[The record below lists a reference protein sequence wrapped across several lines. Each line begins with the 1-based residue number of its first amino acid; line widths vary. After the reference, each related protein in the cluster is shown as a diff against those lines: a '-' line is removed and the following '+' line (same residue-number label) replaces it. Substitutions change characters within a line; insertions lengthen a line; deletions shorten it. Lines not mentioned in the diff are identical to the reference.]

1 MTETDDLYEISK
13 YSDKE
18 LYDILDMNNPTDRE
32 LEAKIIHLINK
43 YDNMQNE
50 SGDKLSL
57 FFQNIYNH
65 FFNENDENENE
76 TMEEGFENPTKISP
90 SEMNKFEMVDDTNA
104 LTKLNSGSKMVKQL
118 TQEITDANKINT
130 QRQFGNEIKSVQ
142 QFDYSKDNRQL
153 NPILKQTIKRIISID
168 SQYRNI
174 KTDPNSTSFSFDL
187 SEPLKDVVS
196 LKLYSVQIP
205 YTWYTIPQSYGS
217 NFFYLKGVTS
227 GINDGNHDYKI
238 EISHGNYSPSEL
250 RTAINQSFHDVSNK
264 TPTQIDKGLTSASDV
279 SFNSNEIIS
288 FNENTCK
295 MTVNLDL
302 QKVYTETYYQLILP
316 PIKEGSLDTDR
327 TITDYLGFNKNIYNM
342 CSITSNKTLFT
353 KDNIN
358 NTSRNQNYM
367 LDSSNNY
374 FTVNTYDENNNVMNS
389 YKIVLKKKQEND
401 TYADY
406 TTTTGASRSDIIDSL
421 NETLKIN
428 ELFEPNSSIYSVDE
442 GIHTYYKLTIILN
455 RYLVKYKPS
464 MKIKIDFP
472 TETTSTDYSIWTYKY
487 VNHNCFFFDL
497 SSNDLSKITSEGK
510 STYSSYDISSN
521 ITLTCT
527 KDEYN
532 TGENDILIKIPE
544 QYAIT
549 LSTLLDK
556 ITQSFSNKD
565 LVRFYTTSTDTEKKG
580 AYIDASS
587 KFNLTVDLE
596 KIFTTEY
603 YNVTWGNTS
612 LLSTKKANGDFNNY
626 HISGMRAWN
635 ENKDL
640 SSDVNENVFT
650 YSINDSSSGYKVD
663 LSNVFTITP
672 KNNNNSGNKGASSVI
687 VSLSPSRINMHK
699 NGENVGYT
707 FTKIQDYVYEI
718 NYAIQNTL
726 VDDQNVLAGSS
737 LKYVYNES
745 DKWYDLSLNIMYN
758 YSLTEKDYDIT
769 FVSFNGYD
777 KDIWKIFDISSN
789 YKLSNPEN
797 IETNGAYSIIRGRS
811 DISGSLL
818 TVTDSNNTII
828 LQTNADSSS
837 NSQYDI
843 PNEKI
848 TLQMRTG
855 KYTNYTLCSEI
866 NRLFNDNPKLR
877 GSTISQIQINSILY
891 TQLQMKINNIYTTK
905 DYNIVFYDPISFA
918 KCFVGSRSIQTTSWD
933 STLGWI
939 LGFRDYTQYSL
950 TSENAQLFGNNTIY
964 LTSSTGK
971 YTYSD
976 ITMNGMTKNVSIIL
990 TGDTTVSTNLYN
1002 YFLISLDDFIQ
1013 NHLNDGL
1020 VTITRKE
1027 TSLSIPNYAYKTTQ
1041 VCDPV
1046 TNTLISTTT
1055 TNPNLNGAT
1064 KNQLYSLNQSI
1075 YSQRNQLKTYS
1086 SGPFI
1091 KDLFGFIPIKVPS
1104 KNGDYYIEFG
1114 GSLQSQ
1120 ERLYFG
1126 PVNIRKMS
1134 IQLLNDR
1141 GDLVDLNNTNWSFS
1155 FICEQL
1161 YSSGIVTS

>member
-1 MTETDDLYEISK
+1 MTETDDLYDISK

-65 FFNENDENENE
+65 FFNENVNENE
-76 TMEEGFENPTKISP
+76 TIDEGFENPKQISP
-90 SEMNKFEMVDDTNA
+90 SEINKFEMVDDTNA
-104 LTKLNSGSKMVKQL
+104 LTKLNSKQL
-118 TQEITDANKINT
+118 TTQDITDTNKINT
-130 QRQFGNEIKSVQ
+130 QLQIGNEIKSVQ

-174 KTDPNSTSFSFDL
+174 RTDPNPTSFSFDL

-196 LKLYSVQIP
+196 LKLYSIQIP

-238 EISHGNYSPSEL
+238 QISDGNYSPSEL
-250 RTAINQSFHDVSNK
+250 KTTINQSFYDILNK
-264 TPTQIDKGLTSASDV
+264 TPAQNDKGLTSASDV
-279 SFNSNEIIS
+279 NFNSNEIIS

-295 MTVNLDL
+295 MTINLDL
-302 QKVYTETYYQLILP
+302 QKVYTETYYELKLP
-316 PIKEGSLDTDR
+316 TINNGNLPTDR
-327 TITDYLGFNKNIYNM
+327 TITDYLGFNRNVYSM
-342 CSITSNKTLFT
+342 SSITSNNTLFT
-353 KDNIN
+353 NSYI
-358 NTSRNQNYM
+358 TSTSLSQNYT

-374 FTVNTYDENNNVMNS
+374 FTVNIYDENNNIMNS
-389 YKIVLKKKQEND
+389 YKIVLQKKQENN
-401 TYADY
+401 TYIDY
-406 TTTTGASRSDIIDSL
+406 TTTGASRRDIINSL
-421 NETLKIN
+421 NETLNRN
-428 ELFEPNSSIYSVDE
+428 ELFEPKSSIYSVDE
-442 GIHTYYKLTIILN
+442 GEGNNTYYKLTIILN
-455 RYLVKYKPS
+455 RYFVKYKPY
-464 MKIKIDFP
+464 MNITIDFP
-472 TETTSTDYSIWTYKY
+472 TETSKYYRIWTYNSAVSY
-487 VNHNCFFFDL
+487 NCFFFDNL
-497 SSNDLSKITSEGK
+497 SNDLSKITSEGE
-510 STYSSYDISSN
+510 SIYSNYDISSN
-521 ITLTCT
+521 IILTCNKEFYT
-527 KDEYN
+527 N
-532 TGENDILIKIPE
+532 TTNDIQGTNDILIKINESNINLP
-544 QYAIT
+544 T
-549 LSTLLDK
+549 VLDK
-556 ITQSFSNKD
+556 ITESFSNTHD
-565 LVRFYTTSTDTEKKG
+565 NLVYFNTTSSGTEKKG
-580 AYIDASS
+580 AYIDETS
-587 KFNLTVDLE
+587 KFNLTVDFD
-596 KIFTTEY
+596 KFFTTEHY
-603 YNVTWGNTS
+603 HITFGDDS
-612 LLSTKKANGDFNNY
+612 LLSTKKANGSYNNY
-626 HISGMRAWN
+626 HINSLGPW
-635 ENKDL
+635 EEDTDL
-640 SSDVNENVFT
+640 SSNINANIFK
-650 YSINDSSSGYKVD
+650 YSILATSSYSVD
-663 LSNVFTITP
+663 ISNIFTIKP
-672 KNNNNSGNKGASSVI
+672 KTVNNYSGNNKAPWVN
-687 VSLSPSRINMHK
+687 VTLERPSYIFRKIEDYIKAINDAMS
-699 NGENVGYT
+699 
-707 FTKIQDYVYEI
+707 
-718 NYAIQNTL
+718 NTL
-726 VDDQNVLAGSS
+726 VDNKKVLSGSS
-737 LKYVYNES
+737 LKYNKSGDLEY
-745 DKWYDLSLNIMYN
+745 YDLSLEIVYN
-758 YSLTEKDYDIT
+758 YKLTEQDYDIS
-769 FVSFNGYD
+769 FVSFDQNGN
-777 KDIWKIFDISSN
+777 IWNTFDISSN
-789 YKLSNPEN
+789 YTLSDQKN
-797 IETNGAYSIIRGRS
+797 TNGAYSIIKGRS
-811 DISGSLL
+811 DISGDLFL

-828 LQTNADSSS
+828 LQTNPDLNS
-837 NSQYDI
+837 NSQYNI

-848 TLQMRTG
+848 TLQIQNRQ
-855 KYTNYTLCSEI
+855 YTNYSICSEI
-866 NRLFNDNPKLR
+866 NRLFNANPKLR
-877 GSTISQIQINSILY
+877 GSYISQNIINSKIY
-891 TQLQMKINNIYTTK
+891 TQLQIKINNIYTTK

-950 TSENAQLFGNNTIY
+950 ISKNAEQFGNNTIY

-971 YTYSD
+971 YMYSD
-976 ITMNGMTKNVSIIL
+976 ITMNEITKNVSVTL

-1027 TSLSIPNYAYKTTQ
+1027 TSLSLQNYLYKTTQ

-1055 TNPNLNGAT
+1055 TNPTSNGVT

-1075 YSQRNQLKTYS
+1075 YSQKNQPKTYS
-1086 SGPFI
+1086 PGPFI

-1104 KNGDYYIEFG
+1104 KNGDYYVEFG

-1161 YSSGIVTS
+1161 YSSGI